1 MRSVAT
7 LTTMT
12 SPTPSSKVGEDDAV
26 LKGAFLGPDS
36 LKGLFRWHKNMAA
49 TLFAKGGLPSASV
62 VDRPGTILAHCI
74 SHLHVILTSEFS
86 GMGTAELAL
95 QMALAGISKELQKQ
109 SRGWFLFKERLVL
122 RSCAYMF

>member
-36 LKGLFRWHKNMAA
+36 LKWL
-49 TLFAKGGLPSASV
+49 AKRIRCRSSWDHTGTPHITPSC
-62 VDRPGTILAHCI
+62 DFDIG
-74 SHLHVILTSEFS
+74 
-86 GMGTAELAL
+86 
-95 QMALAGISKELQKQ
+95 
-109 SRGWFLFKERLVL
+109 VL
-122 RSCAYMF
+122 WDGYS